1 MDQKKIGPERA
12 AVCPRPHR
20 EAGKS
25 QCWAQAAPSAGG
37 VGGEQGP
44 PANSEQ
50 AGLLERGR
58 PPPFHTCHNSRVPRE
73 GGRWGHGLPCLA
85 KRDWGLEERK
95 LWRKLGAHGE
105 DRRGHEEQTNVQS
118 QPLIALNSGREGDSN
133 WAQGGGADIISIL
146 LEL

>member
-37 VGGEQGP
+37 VGGAG

-58 PPPFHTCHNSRVPRE
+58 PPRFLTCHNSRVPRE
-73 GGRWGHGLPCLA
+73 GGRWGHSLPCLA

-95 LWRKLGAHGE
+95 LWRKLGAHSE

-118 QPLIALNSGREGDSN
+118 QPLIALNSGREATQIGH
-133 WAQGGGADIISIL
+133 GGGADIISIL

>member
-44 PANSEQ
+44 RKLR
-50 AGLLERGR
+50 AGRA
-58 PPPFHTCHNSRVPRE
+58 PRE
-73 GGRWGHGLPCLA
+73 GKAPSVPHLP
-85 KRDWGLEERK
+85 
-95 LWRKLGAHGE
+95 
-105 DRRGHEEQTNVQS
+105 Q
-118 QPLIALNSGREGDSN
+118 
-133 WAQGGGADIISIL
+133 
-146 LEL
+146 